1 MKLRA
6 DIWRPWSRKW
16 LTKQTWDDAVCIE
29 RCMLLARRGRGGEE
43 REGERRERGRG
54 ERGGEERGGEV
65 RRKRIGVA
73 FRLIRIGLSSAA
85 HERLM
90 SG

>member
-6 DIWRPWSRKW
+6 DIWLRPWSRKW

-43 REGERRERGRG
+43 REG
-54 ERGGEERGGEV
+54 GEERGGE
-65 RRKRIGVA
+65 GC
-73 FRLIRIGLSSAA
+73 GGS
-85 HERLM
+85 E
-90 SG
+90 